1 MAKYRKYKSSKTY
14 MSGGQI
20 GSTAGALLGSIIPG
34 VGTAIG
40 GGIGGM
46 LGGLIG
52 GNKNQELTEPPMPV
66 EPAMRF
72 ENGGK
77 KESTMVSADSPE
89 YRKAYEEG
97 RVQGQLLPEIDVVRS
112 GNTTANNP
120 IANAARSSMNTAA
133 QNTFAVGKN
142 MAYFSPAY
150 PLAVFSDFADAYAH
164 HDPSAGAYTAAMTAL
179 PHAISGR
186 FHGPAELAAKML
198 KTPGKNFLK
207 SEGVIGNHPMEMGGM
222 LTPIEAGGSHS
233 ENGLGGVPIGNN
245 ASVEQGETM
254 TEDFVYSDKLK
265 INKTL
270 AKEFSLPK
278 STIGKTFA
286 QASKSLTI
294 DQEDVISQRG
304 NKRMLNR
311 IAEAQEA
318 YKQSFGDKYYQN
330 EQPTVQMVHGGP
342 HDGPYG
348 IRPFHP
354 DLEGIGMQGLGMQ
367 DDYLGGMPMGTM
379 ANTQGQQA
387 VTPAQQTTSQA
398 TTSQTTPAPS
408 VTSGAQQEAGTPATD
423 VPAEAVDPQ
432 VTVQSEDGQTLRS
445 LNLNTNLFGN
455 QNQFS
460 AFNTPSLGF
469 GQTPVFNPLDPFGLN
484 RINQGLNLR
493 TGGSDTSTTNVSE
506 GAADETGA
514 ANTEDTA
521 LGKARFSALRYA
533 PIASD
538 IYSLATADR
547 PTPMDPS
554 RYQQFGTF
562 TENLVDRAQARKDAM
577 DAASTTAQYLQEA
590 SGGNAALFSAM
601 MQGADTRSQRALG
614 NLSYQQDIA
623 DAQEKARVE
632 GLKNRQ
638 QMMNAQ
644 IRQQIDIQ
652 NQQDQAAYSN
662 MMQDSLTNL
671 AQNIANVGTEQTRMS
686 QVNQLFGYDVYG
698 QYKNAV
704 KDGTTSAK
712 SISEYIQGLI
722 GN

>member
-1 MAKYRKYKSSKTY
+1 MAKYRKYEPSKNY
-14 MSGGQI
+14 MSGGGI
-20 GSTAGALLGSIIPG
+20 GSAAGAILGSIIPG

-40 GGIGGM
+40 GSVGGM
-46 LGGLIG
+46 LGNIISP
-52 GNKNQELTEPPMPV
+52 NKQEIQQPPRPIEPT
-66 EPAMRF
+66 MRF
-72 ENGGK
+72 ENGGSLKDYIQKAQTMRKGSRQNPDGSYSTHLMRAETLDGKNWVAFPSLFENEDGSWQDMSNEEDLMSVYKEAK
-77 KESTMVSADSPE
+77 KRGEVFDF
-89 YRKAYEEG
+89 
-97 RVQGQLLPEIDVVRS
+97 GQNKEAALDFGKGS
-112 GNTTANNP
+112 WKGNTQ
-120 IANAARSSMNTAA
+120 I
-133 QNTFAVGKN
+133 
-142 MAYFSPAY
+142 
-150 PLAVFSDFADAYAH
+150 
-164 HDPSAGAYTAAMTAL
+164 PSKEL
-179 PHAISGR
+179 PR
-186 FHGPAELAAKML
+186 
-198 KTPGKNFLK
+198 
-207 SEGVIGNHPMEMGGM
+207 VMEMGGM

-233 ENGLGGVPIGNN
+233 ENELGGVPIGNN

-304 NKRMLNR
+304 NEKMLNR

-342 HDGPYG
+342 HNP
-348 IRPFHP
+348 
-354 DLEGIGMQGLGMQ
+354 LMEGVGMQGLDMQ
-367 DDYLGGMPMGTM
+367 DLMGTPNYLGGMPMETM
-379 ANTQGQQA
+379 AASQSPA
-387 VTPAQQTTSQA
+387 VTSDATSDQQTTLQA
-398 TTSQTTPAPS
+398 TTPQTTPAPS
-408 VTSGAQQEAGTPATD
+408 VIPDAQQQTGTPATD

-432 VTVQSEDGQTLRS
+432 VTVQSENGQTLRS

-469 GQTPVFNPLDPFGLN
+469 GQTQTFNPLDPFGLN
-484 RINQGLNLR
+484 KMSQGLNLR
-493 TGGSDTSTTNVSE
+493 TGGSDTSTTNVGE
-506 GAADETGA
+506 RAVDETGA
-514 ANTEDTA
+514 ANTEDTS
-521 LGKARFSALRYA
+521 LGKAKFSALRYA

-577 DAASTTAQYLQEA
+577 DAASTTAQYLQES

>member
-1 MAKYRKYKSSKTY
+1 
-14 MSGGQI
+14 
-20 GSTAGALLGSIIPG
+20 
-34 VGTAIG
+34 
-40 GGIGGM
+40 
-46 LGGLIG
+46 
-52 GNKNQELTEPPMPV
+52 
-66 EPAMRF
+66 
-72 ENGGK
+72 
-77 KESTMVSADSPE
+77 
-89 YRKAYEEG
+89 
-97 RVQGQLLPEIDVVRS
+97 
-112 GNTTANNP
+112 
-120 IANAARSSMNTAA
+120 
-133 QNTFAVGKN
+133 
-142 MAYFSPAY
+142 
-150 PLAVFSDFADAYAH
+150 
-164 HDPSAGAYTAAMTAL
+164 
-179 PHAISGR
+179 
-186 FHGPAELAAKML
+186 
-198 KTPGKNFLK
+198 
-207 SEGVIGNHPMEMGGM
+207 MGGM

-278 STIGKTFA
+278 STIGKTFS

-304 NKRMLNR
+304 NERMLNR

-342 HDGPYG
+342 HNP
-348 IRPFHP
+348 
-354 DLEGIGMQGLGMQ
+354 LMEGVGMQGLGMQ
-367 DDYLGGMPMGTM
+367 DFIGTPDYLGGMPMGTM
-379 ANTQGQQA
+379 
-387 VTPAQQTTSQA
+387 PATSN
-398 TTSQTTPAPS
+398 TPAPQTQ
-408 VTSGAQQEAGTPATD
+408 VTPGFENRYGTFMDPNLQVQFEPQSPVVNPDATQNVTPD
-423 VPAEAVDPQ
+423 VTPEAVDPE
-432 VTVQSEDGQTLRS
+432 VTVQSENGQTLRT

-469 GQTPVFNPLDPFGLN
+469 GQTQTFNPLDPFGLN
-484 RINQGLNLR
+484 RMNQGLNLR
-493 TGGSDTSTTNVSE
+493 TGGSDTSTTNVGE

-521 LGKARFSALRYA
+521 LGKAKFSALRYA

-577 DAASTTAQYLQEA
+577 DAASTTAQYLQES

-614 NLSYQQDIA
+614 DLSYQQDIA

-722 GN
+722 GK

>member
-1 MAKYRKYKSSKTY
+1 MAKYRKPEPSKNY
-14 MSGGQI
+14 MSGGGI
-20 GSTAGALLGSIIPG
+20 GSLAGSILGSIIPG

-40 GGIGGM
+40 GSVGGM
-46 LGGLIG
+46 LGNLISP
-52 GNKNQELTEPPMPV
+52 NKQEIKQPPRPIEPT
-66 EPAMRF
+66 MRF
-72 ENGGK
+72 
-77 KESTMVSADSPE
+77 
-89 YRKAYEEG
+89 
-97 RVQGQLLPEIDVVRS
+97 
-112 GNTTANNP
+112 
-120 IANAARSSMNTAA
+120 
-133 QNTFAVGKN
+133 
-142 MAYFSPAY
+142 
-150 PLAVFSDFADAYAH
+150 
-164 HDPSAGAYTAAMTAL
+164 
-179 PHAISGR
+179 
-186 FHGPAELAAKML
+186 
-198 KTPGKNFLK
+198 
-207 SEGVIGNHPMEMGGM
+207 EMGGM
-222 LTPIEAGGSHS
+222 LTPIESGGSHS

-254 TEDFVYSDKLK
+254 TENFVYSDKLK

-304 NKRMLNR
+304 NERMLNR

-342 HDGPYG
+342 HNP
-348 IRPFHP
+348 
-354 DLEGIGMQGLGMQ
+354 LMEGMGMQGLGMQ
-367 DDYLGGMPMGTM
+367 DLMGTPDYLGGMPMGTM
-379 ANTQGQQA
+379 PMGTMTDTPEAQTQVTPGFENRYGTFMDPNLQVQFEPQDSA
-387 VTPAQQTTSQA
+387 VTSDA
-398 TTSQTTPAPS
+398 TQDVTPDVNPAPP
-408 VTSGAQQEAGTPATD
+408 VASGAQQEAGTPATD

-484 RINQGLNLR
+484 RINHGITLK
-493 TGGSDTSTTNVSE
+493 TGGSNTSTTNVSE
-506 GAADETGA
+506 EAADETGA

-722 GN
+722 GK

>member
-77 KESTMVSADSPE
+77 KEGTMVSADSPE
-89 YRKAYEEG
+89 YRKAYEEF

-112 GNTTANNP
+112 GNTTADNP
-120 IANAARSSMNTAA
+120 IANAARSYMNTAA

-142 MAYFSPAY
+142 MAYFTPAY
-150 PLAVFSDFADAYAH
+150 PIAVASDFADAYGH

-198 KTPGKNFLK
+198 KTPGKKYLK
-207 SEGVIGNHPMEMGGM
+207 SEGIIGNHPMQMGGM

-294 DQEDVISQRG
+294 NQEDVISQRG
-304 NKRMLNR
+304 NKRTLNR

-330 EQPTVQMVHGGP
+330 
-342 HDGPYG
+342 
-348 IRPFHP
+348 
-354 DLEGIGMQGLGMQ
+354 
-367 DDYLGGMPMGTM
+367 
-379 ANTQGQQA
+379 A
-387 VTPAQQTTSQA
+387 AQQNNELPVAQYGLDMRQLNMPSQ
-398 TTSQTTPAPS
+398 
-408 VTSGAQQEAGTPATD
+408 
-423 VPAEAVDPQ
+423 
-432 VTVQSEDGQTLRS
+432 
-445 LNLNTNLFGN
+445 
-455 QNQFS
+455 
-460 AFNTPSLGF
+460 
-469 GQTPVFNPLDPFGLN
+469 PVFNPLDPMGFDRTAN
-484 RINQGLNLR
+484 LNLNLQVPNL
-493 TGGSDTSTTNVSE
+493 TGTENIQTPEQSAVTPESDVASDTSLS
-506 GAADETGA
+506 
-514 ANTEDTA
+514 TA
-521 LGKARFSALRYA
+521 SFSPLRYA
-533 PIASD
+533 PLAAD
-538 IYSLATADR
+538 VYSLATAER
-547 PTPMDPS
+547 PTPMDAS

-562 TENLVDRAQARKDAM
+562 TENLVDRSQMRKGVM
-577 DAASTTAQYLQEA
+577 DTASTTANYLREA
-590 SGGNAALFSAM
+590 SGGNAALFNAM
-601 MQGADTRSQRALG
+601 MQSGSTGTQRTMGELSMQADIQ
-614 NLSYQQDIA
+614 
-623 DAQEKARVE
+623 DAQERARVE

-638 QMMNAQ
+638 QAMNTQ
-644 IRQQIDIQ
+644 IQQQIDIQ
-652 NQQDQAAYSN
+652 NQQDLAAYNN
-662 MMQDSLTNL
+662 MIQDSVVNL
-671 AQNIANVGTEQTRMS
+671 AQNIGNIGTEQTRIS
-686 QVNQLFGYDVYG
+686 QVNQLFGYDVHG
-698 QYKNAV
+698 QYKQAK
-704 KDGTTSAK
+704 KDGATDKSFLEYAK
-712 SISEYIQGLI
+712 GLL
-722 GN
+722 GNLV

>member
-1 MAKYRKYKSSKTY
+1 MAKYRKPEPSKNY
-14 MSGGQI
+14 MSGGGI
-20 GSTAGALLGSIIPG
+20 GSLAGSILGSIIPG

-40 GGIGGM
+40 GSVGGM
-46 LGGLIG
+46 LGNIISP
-52 GNKNQELTEPPMPV
+52 NKQEIQQPPRPIEPT
-66 EPAMRF
+66 MRF

-77 KESTMVSADSPE
+77 KKMAYKDWYKLLPKEKQSTQSYNLERAYELASQNEVDAFASNPEAHLRSFYMNEDGVGEFVKKADHDTIGKELDFYYGDSPE
-89 YRKAYEEG
+89 SNQFRENYVLDTRGDYYKYLPRNNKNLMP
-97 RVQGQLLPEIDVVRS
+97 RV
-112 GNTTANNP
+112 
-120 IANAARSSMNTAA
+120 
-133 QNTFAVGKN
+133 
-142 MAYFSPAY
+142 
-150 PLAVFSDFADAYAH
+150 
-164 HDPSAGAYTAAMTAL
+164 
-179 PHAISGR
+179 
-186 FHGPAELAAKML
+186 
-198 KTPGKNFLK
+198 
-207 SEGVIGNHPMEMGGM
+207 MEMGGM

-278 STIGKTFA
+278 STIGKTFS

-304 NKRMLNR
+304 NERMLNR

-342 HDGPYG
+342 HNP
-348 IRPFHP
+348 
-354 DLEGIGMQGLGMQ
+354 LMEGVGMQGLGMQ
-367 DDYLGGMPMGTM
+367 DFIGTPDYLGGMPMGTM
-379 ANTQGQQA
+379 
-387 VTPAQQTTSQA
+387 PATSN
-398 TTSQTTPAPS
+398 TPAPQTQ
-408 VTSGAQQEAGTPATD
+408 VTPGFENRYGTFMDPNLQVQFEPQSPVVNPDATQNVTPD
-423 VPAEAVDPQ
+423 VTPEAVDPE
-432 VTVQSEDGQTLRS
+432 VTVQSENGQTLRT

-469 GQTPVFNPLDPFGLN
+469 GQTQTFNPLDPFGLN
-484 RINQGLNLR
+484 RMNQGLNLR
-493 TGGSDTSTTNVSE
+493 TGGSDTSTTNVGE

-521 LGKARFSALRYA
+521 LGKAKFSALRYA

-577 DAASTTAQYLQEA
+577 DAASTTAQYLQES

-614 NLSYQQDIA
+614 DLSYQQDIA

-722 GN
+722 GK